1 MTVDIFL
8 KLAYWLYRT
17 NYSRLSNKREFGEVA
32 GIITTAVTIFAL
44 QNIGLIIP
52 VQEVL
57 AQQEREFEERLSGA
71 NEAPPVETNA
81 SGFADFEV
89 EGNGMDYDIDV
100 LSMEGITQAYM
111 NQGNPNESGPVIVTL
126 FNSWNPT
133 GIINGELVDE
143 IITSAN
149 LEGELQGQQLS
160 DLIALMNNGQT
171 YVNVHSQEFPDGEI
185 RGTIEVDRD

>member
-1 MTVDIFL
+1 M
-8 KLAYWLYRT
+8 
-17 NYSRLSNKREFGEVA
+17 
-32 GIITTAVTIFAL
+32 

-126 FNSWNPT
+126 FNS
-133 GIINGELVDE
+133 
-143 IITSAN
+143 
-149 LEGELQGQQLS
+149 
-160 DLIALMNNGQT
+160 
-171 YVNVHSQEFPDGEI
+171 
-185 RGTIEVDRD
+185 